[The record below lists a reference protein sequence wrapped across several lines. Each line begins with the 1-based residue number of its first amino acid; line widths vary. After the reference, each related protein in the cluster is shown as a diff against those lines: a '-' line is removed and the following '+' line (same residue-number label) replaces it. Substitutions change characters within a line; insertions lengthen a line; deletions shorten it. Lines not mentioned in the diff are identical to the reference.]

1 VNLTERRVLA
11 EKHWQDASAT
21 RRMDAEIM
29 SRSSN
34 RVPFVRPAS
43 AVSGHV
49 PLLDIN
55 RATAEL
61 REELLT
67 AVAEV
72 IDSGRF
78 LHGPEVTKLEQ
89 SVARLCGVEHAV
101 ACASGSDAL
110 LLALMALDIG
120 DGDEVIVPSF
130 TFFATGSA
138 VWRLGARPV
147 FVDIDPRTFN
157 LDPSRIEEAITPL
170 TRAIIPVHLFGQCT
184 DMDAIGIIAQQRG
197 LHIIEDA
204 AQAIGARFKSWPA
217 GSMSAVSCLSF
228 YPTKNLGAFGDAG
241 MLTTHDA
248 ALAERLRLLAAHG
261 MNPRYYHHLVG
272 INSRLD
278 SIQAAVLNVK
288 LTKLTEWTE
297 RRTANASRYDAQ
309 FRAAGLDGQ
318 IVLPESDAR
327 CRHVW
332 NQYTIRIPGGRR
344 DAVKAQLAAAGVGTE
359 IYYPVPLHLQKCFQS
374 LGYCQGSLPHTE
386 RAAREVLSL
395 PIFPE
400 LTAAEQETVVGRLS
414 EALRTPAAK
423 AA

>member
-1 VNLTERRVLA
+1 MQRAMNHGQDRAGHSSSRAAAKLA
-11 EKHWQDASAT
+11 AS
-21 RRMDAEIM
+21 
-29 SRSSN
+29 
-34 RVPFVRPAS
+34 
-43 AVSGHV
+43 V
-49 PLLDIN
+49 PLLDVN

-61 REELLT
+61 REELLE
-67 AVAEV
+67 AVTRV

-78 LHGPEVTKLEQ
+78 LFGPDVAQLEQ
-89 SVARLCGVEHAV
+89 SIAKLCGVEHGV

-130 TFFATGSA
+130 TFFATASA

-147 FVDIDPRTFN
+147 FVDIDPKTFN
-157 LDPSRIEEAITPL
+157 LDPNRIEEAVTPL
-170 TRAIIPVHLFGQCT
+170 TRAIIPVHLFGQCA
-184 DMDAIGIIAQQRG
+184 DMDAIGLIAQQRG
-197 LHIIEDA
+197 LHIIEDV
-204 AQAIGARFKSWPA
+204 AQAIGAKFRSWPA
-217 GSMSAVSCLSF
+217 GSMSAVGTISF
-228 YPTKNLGAFGDAG
+228 YPTKNLGAFGDGG

-261 MNPRYYHHLVG
+261 MSPRYYHHAVG

-288 LTKLTEWTE
+288 FTRLAAWTDQ
-297 RRTANASRYDAQ
+297 RAANARRYEALIK
-309 FRAAGLDGQ
+309 AAGLEGQ
-318 IVLPESDAR
+318 IALPQTEPR
-327 CRHVW
+327 CNHIW
-332 NQYTIRIPGGRR
+332 NQYTIRIPHGRR
-344 DAVKAQLAAAGVGTE
+344 DAVKAQLAASGVGSE

-374 LGYCQGSLPHTE
+374 LGYCTGSLPETE

-400 LTAAEQETVVGRLS
+400 LTAIEQETVVARLA
-414 EALRTPAAK
+414 EALRTPLSK